1 MRINKKPKRPTQ
13 KAESIF
19 DTEKRLQQKA
29 KEISQNFIHT
39 KPVKYLLK

>member
-19 DTEKRLQQKA
+19 DYEKRLR
-29 KEISQNFIHT
+29 KEAIETSQTFIHD